1 MLVSTTVV
9 STRRRRPR
17 TTRRSRPRATS
28 RANTSLSTGSS
39 RRRPSRISVFASGTR
54 SPSIRQKARYT
65 KLPRTSRSHSSKLQS
80 WRCLRTSI
88 RRTTAAGVPSR
99 PRRRLC
105 GWRWARASVTRST
118 RTSSSSRAS
127 ICRRV
132 ESQSLSASGKSTS
145 TRLRCRYARRTMA
158 PPVRPP
164 GLRGATREL
173 RSRATCEI
181 ALLSHHHASR
191 VPSSTNNCAFGWVF
205 RAAARTNTGCP
216 RPNSHREVTNRQD
229 SPRLGRDPRCAFG
242 PLGAGSQYAGSVT
255 ICWDVLLLPRDPEL
269 LHSRFERG
277 GLQAEVPCGS
287 PLTADAP
294 PCQLEHAQDML
305 PFDLLERP
313 GTTLRAPAA
322 GRHWP
327 PAQVELGTRAED
339 RRPLDHVFKLANI
352 ARPGIGL
359 EHLHDCR
366 RDIRDPLPQSWA
378 ILQRQVPHQEGNI
391 FCPFAE
397 RR

>member
-28 RANTSLSTGSS
+28 RATTSLSTGSS
-39 RRRPSRISVFASGTR
+39 NTWANRISVLASGTR
-54 SPSIRQKARYT
+54 SPSMRQKARYT
-65 KLPRTSRSHSSKLQS
+65 KLPRTSRSHSSKVQS

-105 GWRWARASVTRST
+105 GWRWAKASATRST

-164 GLRGATREL
+164 GLRGAPREL

-216 RPNSHREVTNRQD
+216 RPNSHREVISHGLEDKHLR
-229 SPRLGRDPRCAFG
+229 SGPALFLFCRRVHAVGPRVHREAVNLRLHREVLQLSEMGRIVHLKYGDC
-242 PLGAGSQYAGSVT
+242 T
-255 ICWDVLLLPRDPEL
+255 
-269 LHSRFERG
+269 
-277 GLQAEVPCGS
+277 
-287 PLTADAP
+287 
-294 PCQLEHAQDML
+294 
-305 PFDLLERP
+305 
-313 GTTLRAPAA
+313 
-322 GRHWP
+322 
-327 PAQVELGTRAED
+327 TRARHIDAAE
-339 RRPLDHVFKLANI
+339 
-352 ARPGIGL
+352 PGI
-359 EHLHDCR
+359 EHHDVR
-366 RDIRDPLPQSWA
+366 ALGH
-378 ILQRQVPHQEGNI
+378 RQVGDRPTRVEVEHRQGVVALTGKERAMVLGVDRHAVIAAASLDGILAHDPVGGGIDHRENI
-391 FCPFAE
+391 LVLKVDIDLARDRVVLRHARFAVE
-397 RR
+397 A